1 MGRLRWP
8 FFPVRPVLSVTT
20 AIDLKNVK
28 ADMAIK
34 TKMVLGFFFVS
45 DLFSHLRERQHEP
58 VQTTVQNERAGLD
71 ATVTVSWS
79 RTGCGDERGQM
90 MGLLRSVVS
99 AFFSLPLLKV

>member
-34 TKMVLGFFFVS
+34 TKMVLGFFLLVICFHISGS
-45 DLFSHLRERQHEP
+45 DNMNQSRPQCRTSGP
-58 VQTTVQNERAGLD
+58 VLMPQ
-71 ATVTVSWS
+71 
-79 RTGCGDERGQM
+79 
-90 MGLLRSVVS
+90 
-99 AFFSLPLLKV
+99 